1 MKKIYLT
8 VLAFAAMF
16 FAVDAYAQLGVGVG
30 YNLLNT
36 TQKLADESDD
46 ESLNGL
52 YVEATYDFNFLEAK
66 RGSLAVQPGLRYS
79 FAGETESEKM
89 PGLTT
94 RASLTEHYLD
104 IPVNVKYS
112 YDIMPSTLKAYAFA
126 GPVFSMGLTSVSKT
140 SLSGEGVNYVS
151 KYHNYSGKT
160 VVKGEGTSSSV
171 KPDGLTDYG
180 RFDIKLGLGIGAAF
194 SEKLNVKLGYE
205 IGMLNRYTG
214 EQISKDYRYR
224 MHTGVFYLGVG
235 LSF

>member
-8 VLAFAAMF
+8 VLTFAAMF

-46 ESLNGL
+46 ESLNGF

-66 RGSLAVQPGLRYS
+66 WGSLGIQPGLRYS
-79 FAGETESEKM
+79 FAGETESEQM

-126 GPVFSMGLTSVSKT
+126 GPVFSCGLAS
-140 SLSGEGVNYVS
+140 SL
-151 KYHNYSGKT
+151 K
-160 VVKGEGTSSSV
+160 VKANDSSV
-171 KPDGLTDYG
+171 KTNNYKDTEYG
-180 RFDIKLGLGIGAAF
+180 RFDIKLGLGAGVTLM
-194 SEKLNVKLGYE
+194 EKFDVKLGYN
-205 IGMLNRYTG
+205 IGLLNRYTG
-214 EQISKDYRYR
+214 EQIDNFKSKT
-224 MHTGVFYLGVG
+224 HTGVFYVGVG
-235 LSF
+235 FNF

>member
-8 VLAFAAMF
+8 VLTFAAMF

-46 ESLNGL
+46 DSLNGF
-52 YVEATYDFNFLEAK
+52 YVEATYDFNFLQAK
-66 RGSLAVQPGLRYS
+66 WGSLGIQPGLRYS

-126 GPVFSMGLTSVSKT
+126 GPVFSCGLASSLKVKANDDDIKT
-140 SLSGEGVNYVS
+140 NNY
-151 KYHNYSGKT
+151 KDT
-160 VVKGEGTSSSV
+160 E
-171 KPDGLTDYG
+171 YG
-180 RFDIKLGLGIGAAF
+180 RFDIKLGLGAGVTLM
-194 SEKLNVKLGYE
+194 EKFDVKLGYN
-205 IGMLNRYTG
+205 IGLLNRYTG
-214 EQISKDYRYR
+214 EQIDNFKYKT
-224 MHTGVFYLGVG
+224 HTGVFYVGVG
-235 LSF
+235 FNF

>member
-30 YNLLNT
+30 YNLMNT

-46 ESLNGL
+46 ESLNGF

-66 RGSLAVQPGLRYS
+66 WGSLGIQPGLRYS
-79 FAGETESEKM
+79 FAGETESEDI

-126 GPVFSMGLTSVSKT
+126 GPVFSCGLASSLKVKANDSTAKT
-140 SLSGEGVNYVS
+140 NNY
-151 KYHNYSGKT
+151 KDT
-160 VVKGEGTSSSV
+160 T
-171 KPDGLTDYG
+171 YG
-180 RFDIKLGLGIGAAF
+180 RFDIKLGLGAGVTLM
-194 SEKLNVKLGYE
+194 EKFDVKLGYN
-205 IGMLNRYTG
+205 IGLLNRYTG
-214 EQISKDYRYR
+214 EQIDNFKYKT
-224 MHTGVFYLGVG
+224 HTGVFYLGVG
-235 LSF
+235 FNF

>member
-8 VLAFAAMF
+8 VLTFAAMF

-46 ESLNGL
+46 DSLNGFYL
-52 YVEATYDFNFLEAK
+52 EATYDFNFLEAK
-66 RGSLAVQPGLRYS
+66 WGSLGIQPGLRYS
-79 FAGETESEKM
+79 FAGETESEDI

-126 GPVFSMGLTSVSKT
+126 GPVFSCGLASSLKVKANDDAIKT
-140 SLSGEGVNYVS
+140 NNY
-151 KYHNYSGKT
+151 KDT
-160 VVKGEGTSSSV
+160 E
-171 KPDGLTDYG
+171 YG
-180 RFDIKLGLGIGAAF
+180 RFDIKLGLGAGVTLM
-194 SEKLNVKLGYE
+194 EKFDVKLGYN
-205 IGMLNRYTG
+205 IGLLNRYTG
-214 EQISKDYRYR
+214 EQIDNFKYKT
-224 MHTGVFYLGVG
+224 HTGVFYVGVG
-235 LSF
+235 FNF

>member
-46 ESLNGL
+46 DSLNGF
-52 YVEATYDFNFLEAK
+52 YVEATYDFNFLQAK
-66 RGSLAVQPGLRYS
+66 WGSLGIQPGLRYS

-126 GPVFSMGLTSVSKT
+126 GPVFSCGLASSLKVKANDDDIKT
-140 SLSGEGVNYVS
+140 NNY
-151 KYHNYSGKT
+151 KDT
-160 VVKGEGTSSSV
+160 E
-171 KPDGLTDYG
+171 YG
-180 RFDIKLGLGIGAAF
+180 RFDIKLGLGAGVTLM
-194 SEKLNVKLGYE
+194 EKFDVKLGYN
-205 IGMLNRYTG
+205 IGLLNRYTG
-214 EQISKDYRYR
+214 EQIDNFKYKT
-224 MHTGVFYLGVG
+224 HTGVFYVGVG
-235 LSF
+235 FNF